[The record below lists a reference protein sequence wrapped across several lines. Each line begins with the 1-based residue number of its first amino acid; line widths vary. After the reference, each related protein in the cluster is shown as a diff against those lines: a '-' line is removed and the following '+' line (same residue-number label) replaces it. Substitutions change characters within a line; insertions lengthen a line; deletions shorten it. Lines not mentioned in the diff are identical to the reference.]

1 MSNPETGIEAAMNLI
16 WTPAQLAM
24 LAKVVDLNGFSAA
37 ARALAVPKAAVSR
50 AVADLEKTLGVR
62 VLERTTRRISL
73 TSAGRLLYPHAK
85 RVGEETDAARSAI
98 AKLQSPEAR
107 PLRVVADPTY
117 GRVLLSPLVPRFL
130 EAFAHV
136 PLEVALDAQQL
147 AAGAWD
153 VAIRTR
159 PPADGSVTQRLLGAP
174 PALLCATPAYLQ
186 QRGMPARPDDLR
198 SDDLLTPDAAELPEF
213 RLLLERGSQRAEV
226 PLTPK
231 LAVDDPAVLHAATAA
246 GLGIGLLPEFLCR
259 QGLATGR
266 LKPVLSE
273 WAVPAAAA
281 LYALYPTALES
292 DPRAQQFVDFLAANI
307 VPALALPAPERA
319 PAAQPPARRGGGMS
333 TGYRAPLREMRF
345 VLEELLGAGSLG
357 AHPLLADYSDE
368 LARSVLEQ
376 AARFAETVLEP
387 LNRPGD
393 THGAR
398 WTADGVVTA

>member
-1 MSNPETGIEAAMNLI
+1 MNLI

-37 ARALAVPKAAVSR
+37 ARALGVPKAAVSR

-62 VLERTTRRISL
+62 VLERTTRRSAL
-73 TSAGRLLYPHAK
+73 TPAGRLVYPHAK
-85 RVGEETDAARSAI
+85 RVADESDLARSAI

-107 PLRVVADPTY
+107 ALRVVADPTY

-136 PLEVALDAQQL
+136 PLEVALDVTQL
-147 AAGAWD
+147 AEGAWD

-159 PPADGSVTQRLLGAP
+159 PPADGNITQRLLGAP

-186 QRGMPARPDDLR
+186 QRGMPERPDDLR
-198 SDDLLTPDAAELPEF
+198 NHDLLTPDAAELPEF
-213 RLLLERGSQRAEV
+213 RLLLERGAQRAEV

-266 LKPVLSE
+266 LKPVLSD
-273 WAVPAAAA
+273 WAVPPAAA
-281 LYALYPTALES
+281 LYALYPAALES

-307 VPALALPAPERA
+307 VPALALPAP
-319 PAAQPPARRGGGMS
+319 ARVS
-333 TGYRAPLREMRF
+333 A
-345 VLEELLGAGSLG
+345 
-357 AHPLLADYSDE
+357 AHPRAQDS
-368 LARSVLEQ
+368 
-376 AARFAETVLEP
+376 AA
-387 LNRPGD
+387 
-393 THGAR
+393 H
-398 WTADGVVTA
+398 

>member
-1 MSNPETGIEAAMNLI
+1 MNLI

-37 ARALAVPKAAVSR
+37 ARALGVPKAAVSR

-62 VLERTTRRISL
+62 VLERTTRRVSL
-73 TSAGRLLYPHAK
+73 TSAGRLLYPHAR
-85 RVGEETDAARSAI
+85 RVGDESDAARGAI

-136 PLEVALDAQQL
+136 PLEVALDARQL
-147 AAGAWD
+147 AEGAWD

-159 PPADGSVTQRLLGAP
+159 PPQDDAVTRRLLGAP

-186 QRGMPARPDDLR
+186 RRGMPMRPDELR
-198 SDDLLTPDAAELPEF
+198 THDLLTPDAADLPEF
-213 RLLLERGSQRAEV
+213 RLQLARGAQRAEV
-226 PLTPK
+226 PLAPK

-266 LKPVLSE
+266 LKAVLPD
-273 WAVPAAAA
+273 WAVPPAAA
-281 LYALYPTALES
+281 LYALYPSTLES

-307 VPALALPAPERA
+307 VPALALPGSARA
-319 PAAQPPARRGGGMS
+319 AEAVHARAGKAAG
-333 TGYRAPLREMRF
+333 
-345 VLEELLGAGSLG
+345 
-357 AHPLLADYSDE
+357 H
-368 LARSVLEQ
+368 
-376 AARFAETVLEP
+376 
-387 LNRPGD
+387 
-393 THGAR
+393 
-398 WTADGVVTA
+398 